1 MRFSSRSKVSV
12 IVSLAAV
19 VAIVAGFAVYA
30 TFGKSASSA
39 HAAGSVSSFTGSLS
53 KAKMTGTVAV
63 SSLPTTGATATGKYL
78 KFSDHGR
85 PSANGVTSAAVAAHR
100 PSVTTS
106 TLTAGS
112 MLHNFD
118 GVNAIQNAQ
127 QNGFDVEPPDESIAV
142 GSTYVIN
149 DVNLTI
155 AAYKKNGQLV
165 AGPVS
170 IGLFFN
176 DAAAIQGFLNGTGVI
191 SDPRAYYDSASHTW
205 FELVWVTDYVGGT
218 SHIDLA
224 VNSGDPVYGSWNIYR
239 IDVTDANAA
248 GCPCLPDFTI
258 LGVDQYNVYLLPNE
272 FQLSGAGGF
281 NGSQIYVVSK
291 ADLINGNPTPNV
303 VHFGGLSLAGVIA
316 YHLQPA
322 NEHGSA
328 PAEYFMNSLDPN
340 NTFDNRLGVWA
351 MTNRAK
357 VSQGVIP
364 NLTATVINS
373 EAYSMPQ
380 NAQTPVGFNS
390 GLASLGFPAQTS
402 GFITGDFDALSELT
416 YINGHLYTALNTSV
430 NIPGDTVARDGIAW
444 FDVTPKLSGGTISG
458 STSVYAQGYIAK
470 QGLYLL
476 YPHVEVSMSG
486 TFAITFSYTGA
497 STYPSAAYIVRQP
510 GNKNFGPVHTAA
522 SGAAPDNGFTAVGG
536 AGRWGDYS
544 AGQLDPSG
552 SGIWFATQYIPNNG
566 DQFAN
571 WGNRIFE
578 IQG

>member
-1 MRFSSRSKVSV
+1 MRFSSRSKVSIV
-12 IVSLAAV
+12 VSLAAI

-39 HAAGSVSSFTGSLS
+39 HAAGSTFSFSGALS
-53 KAKMTGTVAV
+53 KAKMTGTVSV
-63 SSLPTTGATATGKYL
+63 GSLPTTGAAPTGKYL
-78 KFSDHGR
+78 KYSDHGR
-85 PSANGVTSAAVAAHR
+85 PSANGVSAAAVAARR
-100 PSVTTS
+100 PSAKNS
-106 TLTAGS
+106 IMTAGAL
-112 MLHNFD
+112 LHNFD
-118 GVNAIQNAQ
+118 GVSAIQNAQ

-142 GSTYVIN
+142 GSNYVIN
-149 DVNLTI
+149 TVNLTI
-155 AAYKKNGQLV
+155 AAYKKNGQIA
-165 AGPVS
+165 AGPIS
-170 IGLFFN
+170 IGPFFGEN
-176 DAAAIQGFLNGTGVI
+176 AAIQGFLNGTGVI

-205 FELVWVTDYVGGT
+205 FILVWVTDYVGGT
-218 SHIDLA
+218 SHVDVA
-224 VNSGDPVYGSWNIYR
+224 VNSSDPIYTPWNIYQ
-239 IDVTDANAA
+239 IDVTDALAA

-258 LGVDQYNVYLLPNE
+258 LGVDQYNVYLMPNE

-281 NGSQIYVVSK
+281 NGSQIYVLSK
-291 ADLINGNPTPNV
+291 ADLISGNPTPNV
-303 VHFGGLSLAGVIA
+303 VHFGGLSIAGTIA

-340 NTFDNRLGVWA
+340 NTFDNRLGLWA

-364 NLTATVINS
+364 NLTATVIGS

-390 GLASLGFPAQTS
+390 GISALGFPAQTS
-402 GFITGDFDALSELT
+402 GLITGDFDALGELT

-444 FDVTPKLSGGTISG
+444 FDVMPKLSGGTISG
-458 STSVYAQGYIAK
+458 SSYVNDQGYIAA

-476 YPHVEVSMSG
+476 YPHVEVSSSG
-486 TFAITFSYTGA
+486 TFAIVFSYTGA
-497 STYPSAAYIVRQP
+497 STFPSAGYVLRQS
-510 GNKNFGPVHTAA
+510 GNKNFGPLHTAA

-536 AGRWGDYS
+536 PGRWGDYS

-571 WGNRIFE
+571 WGNRLFE